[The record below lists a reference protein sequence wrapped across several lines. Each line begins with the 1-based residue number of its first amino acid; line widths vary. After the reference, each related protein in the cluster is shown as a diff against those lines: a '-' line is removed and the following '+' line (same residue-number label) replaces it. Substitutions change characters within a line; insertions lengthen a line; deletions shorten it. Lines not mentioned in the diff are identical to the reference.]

1 MNVEGSYDSGD
12 VKNNSPLSN
21 NTASTSNIISTT
33 SPSSSIG
40 SIETSNLFS
49 NEQQLEIDRIRAGK
63 DQQDYVESAA
73 AAVAAAAALVADLD
87 IEETKAVEMKSPSTI
102 KNASSSTT
110 LTTPTKNNNETKTTI
125 QVSQPKSSPAS
136 VRMDFTSNVTDE
148 VNNLQKER
156 EAYSERNQDGKF
168 LEKN

>member
-1 MNVEGSYDSGD
+1 M
-12 VKNNSPLSN
+12 
-21 NTASTSNIISTT
+21 
-33 SPSSSIG
+33 
-40 SIETSNLFS
+40 
-49 NEQQLEIDRIRAGK
+49 
-63 DQQDYVESAA
+63 
-73 AAVAAAAALVADLD
+73 D

-102 KNASSSTT
+102 KNASSSTA

-168 LEKN
+168 GKMESVFFEKKIISIQLINILLLFSFLYNYTFFYTIYIQPLLFG